1 MPPLFA
7 REKTTSWDTRMEMLA
22 WMIDTVAMTI
32 SVPPRKIADLRG
44 ILDQWPVERK
54 EAPVEE
60 VRSLVGKLLHLSE
73 VVRPGKFFVRR
84 ILNQLGLA
92 PFSTGETADKGFVA
106 RRPQRRGRVRLGP
119 EFHDDLAFWRL
130 ILDMATGVD
139 GVTRLE
145 APLSCCFL
153 QSPRLKIISDASGDA
168 MGGYCL
174 ETGKWWRIDFDSD
187 VRMRLR
193 TRVLSR
199 DDLSMNVFEL
209 LAMVVTAWALTV
221 HAGACPEFP
230 GQSILMRGDNM
241 SAVHWVNKCRGA
253 KEPRSGALMR
263 MMGVLEMR
271 NGWRFRAKHIK
282 GVANTLADGIS
293 RWDRADIASN
303 LHSFRPDICWQEQRL
318 GQEALDLTFGVLA
331 SSSSESQ
338 LRLRLN
344 EITRRVS
351 GLGVSFAG

>member
-1 MPPLFA
+1 MDDRYGSDDHFCPTAQDCGSAGYFRPMA
-7 REKTTSWDTRMEMLA
+7 SREEG
-22 WMIDTVAMTI
+22 
-32 SVPPRKIADLRG
+32 SVG
-44 ILDQWPVERK
+44 EG
-54 EAPVEE
+54 
-60 VRSLVGKLLHLSE
+60 RSLVGKLLHLSE
-73 VVRPGKFFVRR
+73 VVRRGKFFVRR

-92 PFSTGETADKGFVA
+92 PFSAGETADKGFVA

-119 EFHDDLAFWRL
+119 EFRDDLALWRV
-130 ILDMATGVD
+130 ILDMATWVD

-153 QSPRLKIISDASGDA
+153 QSPSLRIISDASGGA

-174 ETGKWWRIDFDSD
+174 ETGKWWRIDFDPD

-263 MMGVLEMR
+263 MMGALEMR
-271 NGWRFRAKHIK
+271 NGWQFRAKHIK
-282 GVANTLADGIS
+282 GVTNTLADGIS
-293 RWDRADIASN
+293 RWDRADIA
-303 LHSFRPDICWQEQRL
+303 
-318 GQEALDLTFGVLA
+318 GK
-331 SSSSESQ
+331 
-338 LRLRLN
+338 
-344 EITRRVS
+344 
-351 GLGVSFAG
+351 

>member
-1 MPPLFA
+1 
-7 REKTTSWDTRMEMLA
+7 
-22 WMIDTVAMTI
+22 
-32 SVPPRKIADLRG
+32 
-44 ILDQWPVERK
+44 
-54 EAPVEE
+54 
-60 VRSLVGKLLHLSE
+60 
-73 VVRPGKFFVRR
+73 
-84 ILNQLGLA
+84 
-92 PFSTGETADKGFVA
+92 
-106 RRPQRRGRVRLGP
+106 
-119 EFHDDLAFWRL
+119 
-130 ILDMATGVD
+130 
-139 GVTRLE
+139 
-145 APLSCCFL
+145 
-153 QSPRLKIISDASGDA
+153 

-174 ETGKWWRIDFDSD
+174 ETGKWWRIDFDPD

-344 EITRRVS
+344 ELTRRVS
-351 GLGVSFAG
+351 GLGVSFAGW